1 MKFESQ
7 SFYLCH
13 LNKMSLNDL
22 MTSLTSNS
30 IIYSLYNNYV
40 ITNYVL
46 PDCSLHGQMSV
57 YHMAVRLCSS
67 RSHAGQA
74 RHEAGKGDLV
84 RPGAGPQGGR
94 CLVRVPTEVSIPRG
108 MDALWV
114 VRPGLVHL
122 LHIGTRCS

>member
-1 MKFESQ
+1 MR
-7 SFYLCH
+7 
-13 LNKMSLNDL
+13 LNDV

-30 IIYSLYNNYV
+30 TIYSLYKHY
-40 ITNYVL
+40 IYSVL
-46 PDCSLHGQMSV
+46 PDGSLHSQMSV
-57 YHMAVRLCSS
+57 YHMAVRLRSS

-84 RPGAGPQGGR
+84 GPGVGPQGGR
-94 CLVRVPTEVSIPRG
+94 CLVGVPTEVSIPRG

-122 LHIGTRCS
+122 LHIGPRCS